1 MPGTGTGKTL
11 LNVLA
16 QAIQDEE
23 RIIGIEDT
31 AELRIEKPNVL
42 AAECQS

>member
-11 LNVLA
+11 LNVLS

-42 AAECQS
+42 AA